1 MAATQRKRKPPLLG
15 EFLRAHR
22 ARLRPEEVGLP
33 QRVRRRTP
41 GLRREEVAQ
50 LCGISPTWYTWIEQG
65 RTSAVSAQT
74 LDALAQG
81 LHLGTAERAYLFELA
96 GRADPVR
103 PSAAPADSL
112 QLDGLVQAIR
122 TPAYV
127 LDQYWNAIA
136 WNRPA
141 AALFSDWLGGT
152 GKARRGKDP
161 AVAAPNLLRY
171 VFLNPQAR
179 RFLMDWEERAWRL
192 AAEYRAD
199 IPTLRDDPQ
208 RSALVEELCA
218 ASAEFAAAWRSQ
230 QVLAR
235 DGGRRS
241 FQGPQG
247 QRHYEQHIL
256 RVARRPELRM
266 TVLLPQRVAGP
277 SP

>member
-1 MAATQRKRKPPLLG
+1 MAVTPRKRKPPLLG

-22 ARLRPEEVGLP
+22 AALNPQDVGLP
-33 QRVRRRTP
+33 QRARRRTP

-81 LHLGTAERAYLFELA
+81 LRLGAAERAYLFELA

-103 PSAAPADSL
+103 PSAAPAQSL
-112 QLDGLVQAIR
+112 QLDALVQAIR

-127 LDQYWNAIA
+127 LDQYWNASA
-136 WNRPA
+136 WNPPA
-141 AALFSDWLGGT
+141 ARLFTEWLGGA
-152 GKARRGKDP
+152 GKARRAG
-161 AVAAPNLLRY
+161 ATAATAPNLLRY

-179 RFLMDWEERAWRL
+179 RFLLDWEDRAWRL

-199 IPTLRDDPQ
+199 MPTLRDDPQ

-218 ASAEFAAAWRSQ
+218 ASPEFADAWRSQ

-241 FQGPQG
+241 FQVREG
-247 QRHYEQHIL
+247 QELHFEQHIL
-256 RVARRPELRM
+256 RVARQPELRM
-266 TVLLPQRVAGP
+266 TVLVPLRG
-277 SP
+277 